1 MKKAIG
7 FLLAVFSMLA
17 LSIPAFAD
25 AIVPTVEERS
35 DPWLIFALILVIF
48 ALRYGMAVFDAVDPV
63 TAHQPALRLVETVV
77 RGALSGLLVGRGLG
91 VLLSARAMRAAH

>member
-35 DPWLIFALILVIF
+35 DPWLIFALIAAVVIVGVVILVRVI
-48 ALRYGMAVFDAVDPV
+48 R
-63 TAHQPALRLVETVV
+63 RKKK
-77 RGALSGLLVGRGLG
+77 
-91 VLLSARAMRAAH
+91 